1 MATTDVR
8 RLRAVMALHGD
19 TGKSLAR
26 KLGLHPSTLSKT
38 LNGRREFRVG
48 EALKICELYQLTPAQ
63 VATIFFS
70 GGRHGSV

>member
-1 MATTDVR
+1 MQAIDAR

-38 LNGRREFRVG
+38 LNGRREFRVH
-48 EALKICELYQLTPAQ
+48 EVVTIARLYGLTPGEVGA
-63 VATIFFS
+63 IFFS
-70 GGRHGSV
+70 GGRHGSA

>member
-1 MATTDVR
+1 MPDIDVR

-19 TGKSLAR
+19 TVATLAR
-26 KLGLHPSTLSKT
+26 RLGLSRASLSRA

-48 EALKICELYQLTPAQ
+48 EALKICELYQLTPPQ

-70 GGRHGSV
+70 GGRHGSA

>member
-1 MATTDVR
+1 MPDIDVR

-26 KLGLHPSTLSKT
+26 RLGLSRASLSRA

-70 GGRHGSV
+70 GGRHGSA

>member
-26 KLGLHPSTLSKT
+26 KLGLHPSTLSRT
-38 LNGRREFRVG
+38 LNGRREFRVH
-48 EALKICELYQLTPAQ
+48 EVVSIVRLYRLTPGEVDA
-63 VATIFFS
+63 IFFPAWRRAS
-70 GGRHGSV
+70 A